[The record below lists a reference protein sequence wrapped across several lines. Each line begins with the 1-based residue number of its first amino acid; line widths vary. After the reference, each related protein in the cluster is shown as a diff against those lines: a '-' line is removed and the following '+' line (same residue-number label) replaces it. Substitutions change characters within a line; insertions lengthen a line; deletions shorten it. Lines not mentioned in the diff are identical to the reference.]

1 MKVCFSGTF
10 NALHK
15 RHKHLIDKA
24 FQTAGETGMVYIG
37 ITNGEMLKKK
47 KKVKPFNKR
56 VNEIK
61 NYLSAKGYEK
71 RVVIKEI
78 FDKYGPIINGDY
90 DIIIVSPE
98 TFENAKNINIKR
110 IENGKKS
117 LKIIKIDYV
126 LADDNKPISST
137 RIFNKEID
145 TDGRIIR

>member
-10 NALHK
+10 NVLHK
-15 RHKHLIDKA
+15 GHKHLIDKA
-24 FQTAGETGMVYIG
+24 FQTAGESGTVYIG
-37 ITNGEMLKKK
+37 ITNGEMLKNKK
-47 KKVKPFNKR
+47 NVKPFNKR

-61 NYLSAKGYEK
+61 NYLSAKGYEN

-78 FDKYGPIINGDY
+78 FDKYGPIIDGDY

-98 TFENAKNINIKR
+98 TFENAKDINIKR

-137 RIFNKEID
+137 RILNKEID
-145 TDGRIIR
+145 EDGKVMK